1 MKTILFFLLF
11 LVGPVLAQSSYTN
24 KFPPLGYGVDVYA
37 SATKIV
43 SSDVSGACANLRGTV
58 TSYPGKGPSFSLT
71 FPFKFCRE
79 DMYKNRNVCIA
90 DPPTND
96 DLALFSGPC
105 DLSAG
110 GGNDIFG
117 VCRVE
122 NGVPKTAYSRQS
134 RNAYDYAT
142 DTYSCNCPPN
152 TSFDRSNGFCEEGS
166 VVEITG
172 IDTIK
177 PTLSG
182 TPNQATYTARVLASN
197 SPQVSV
203 SVSFTV
209 DVTANS
215 GGHDHHDA
223 NRPKGK
229 ISITQGTTDSNGEV
243 KLIFTAPELAGI
255 HTIKASC
262 QNCTNSPASKD
273 IQAKVP
279 DLVEL
284 LADTKVPLSYTLV
297 GQTTNHT
304 SNHWFLPKS
313 RDTLAIVVDTMFN
326 TGWGA
331 VGVNDGSLVWGGL
344 FDIKGGWTPSHHE
357 HRSGNEV
364 DISVT
369 NPRLASALQK
379 KKTYAELC
387 KKDNTAFSLQTLW
400 HQDDGYPEHF
410 HMYLDGTGLT
420 SQAGGGPCCARYKTT
435 RAKKDKNGNPV
446 LDKGGN
452 PVRETVALCEETSP
466 R

>member
-197 SPQVSV
+197 SPQVGV

-229 ISITQGTTDSNGEV
+229 ISITQGTTDANGEV
-243 KLIFTAPELAGI
+243 KLIFTAPEVAGI

-262 QNCTNSPASKD
+262 QNCTNSPASQE
-273 IQAKVP
+273 IQVKIP
-279 DLVEL
+279 DLLPISPNPPRNADGSYVYALTSVDNIHAGNGRYHKNQYWLSEQARTNLREL
-284 LADTKVPLSYTLV
+284 VASF
-297 GQTTNHT
+297 
-304 SNHWFLPKS
+304 S
-313 RDTLAIVVDTMFN
+313 AA
-326 TGWGA
+326 GWG
-331 VGVNDGSLVWGGL
+331 
-344 FDIKGGWTPSHHE
+344 
-357 HRSGNEV
+357 
-364 DISVT
+364 
-369 NPRLASALQK
+369 
-379 KKTYAELC
+379 
-387 KKDNTAFSLQTLW
+387 
-400 HQDDGYPEHF
+400 
-410 HMYLDGTGLT
+410 
-420 SQAGGGPCCARYKTT
+420 
-435 RAKKDKNGNPV
+435 
-446 LDKGGN
+446 
-452 PVRETVALCEETSP
+452 TVALNDASMYWGGRYDITGNWAGSHQGHRDGREIDISFARAKNPISPVKQKTFYKKFCEDKSVAASFSILHHFVAVPHFHVYLEKQKTCN
-466 R
+466 RTEK